1 MQQDENFKT
10 QQRRR
15 KLLSANG
22 CVGGGGGNATGS
34 AAQRSKARESMLNVT
49 ISTGALMPSSN
60 TMFSGVAG
68 VAARVLGDPCE
79 ASEAARVAGVGLVAG
94 LVNTTASPDNE
105 LAIDA
110 AGSTNML
117 AALSNAVTPAEDGD
131 ENAAAASEA
140 AAAAARQLMATRLGP
155 SLPEENPVATN
166 ATKISYVASRLSPSA
181 ERARRPG
188 QTRAPPPP
196 PAARCSRCPLPRSR

>member
-1 MQQDENFKT
+1 
-10 QQRRR
+10 
-15 KLLSANG
+15 
-22 CVGGGGGNATGS
+22 
-34 AAQRSKARESMLNVT
+34 MLNVT

-79 ASEAARVAGVGLVAG
+79 ASEAARVAGVGLIAG

-181 ERARRPG
+181 ERAATGSNSSATAATGGAVFDGARFRALAERRRPG
-188 QTRAPPPP
+188 GHVPARAG
-196 PAARCSRCPLPRSR
+196 L